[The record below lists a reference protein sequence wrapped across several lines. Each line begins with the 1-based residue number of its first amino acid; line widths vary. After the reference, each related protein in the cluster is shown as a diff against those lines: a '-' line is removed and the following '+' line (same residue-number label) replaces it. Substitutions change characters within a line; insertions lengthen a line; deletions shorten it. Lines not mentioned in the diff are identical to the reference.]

1 MQKITLVA
9 RSSARSGRFSGL
21 AIAGA
26 MAAAAAASLPVVA
39 QEEDV
44 GEVIVTATRR
54 DTTLRDA
61 PVTISAFTEADI
73 EARHIV
79 KPADFLSQVW
89 NVNLTTAVR
98 PGESDVSMRGIQG
111 NFGLTQPVAVV
122 VDGVV
127 AANPNALDQQLV
139 GIQQIE
145 VVKGPQSALYGRTP
159 TPARSSSARSGP
171 HSSLKV
177 RCLRAQAMVAPPG
190 RRLCSAARSSVKN

>member
-1 MQKITLVA
+1 MPKAAFLARTLA
-9 RSSARSGRFSGL
+9 CGRLRSGIATAG
-21 AIAGA
+21 AIAALG
-26 MAAAAAASLPVVA
+26 AASVPVFA
-39 QEEDV
+39 QEEV
-44 GEVIVTATRR
+44 AEVIVTATRR

-79 KPADFLSQVW
+79 KPGDFLSQVS

-127 AANPNALDQQLV
+127 AANPNALDQQRV
-139 GIQQIE
+139 
-145 VVKGPQSALYGRTP
+145 
-159 TPARSSSARSGP
+159 
-171 HSSLKV
+171 
-177 RCLRAQAMVAPPG
+177 
-190 RRLCSAARSSVKN
+190 